1 MKGTATWEYEETDT
15 SWNPLYIALD
25 NRHPGPYR
33 RQAQVQAILDVDPD
47 GHLAG
52 IEILHALSPRKVA
65 KPRKGLAALRKRPAK
80 KQSQPVFTATCPRCA
95 SELKDLVPF
104 QRRPCPSCA
113 AESIPIL
120 LTSGA

>member
-1 MKGTATWEYEETDT
+1 MKGTAKWEYEQTTDA
-15 SWNPLYIALD
+15 LYVSFD

-33 RQAQVQAILDVDPD
+33 HALRVQAVLDVDIH
-47 GHLAG
+47 GNLAG
-52 IEILHALSPRKVA
+52 IEILGGLSPRKPA
-65 KPRKGLAALRKRPAK
+65 KPRRKPAK